1 MNNSGAFKTDAILKL
16 SLFFFVSLFA
26 FTIGTYVGKRMTENE
41 RRRLAYDKEYE
52 QLRQNAGMDANGE
65 EQISDADIEKLSDEF
80 VKAEANKMGNEE
92 SSQPVAAKE
101 EPKAEE
107 KQAMEDGFVK
117 MDRKT
122 ASSTPKKVAAKPME
136 KKAEPTPEKTEANI
150 FSSI

>member
-107 KQAMEDGFVK
+107 NMENHRRGGSSPPGNNQAGKFHTVF
-117 MDRKT
+117 T
-122 ASSTPKKVAAKPME
+122 TGVAFF
-136 KKAEPTPEKTEANI
+136 TFFWRTQ
-150 FSSI
+150 